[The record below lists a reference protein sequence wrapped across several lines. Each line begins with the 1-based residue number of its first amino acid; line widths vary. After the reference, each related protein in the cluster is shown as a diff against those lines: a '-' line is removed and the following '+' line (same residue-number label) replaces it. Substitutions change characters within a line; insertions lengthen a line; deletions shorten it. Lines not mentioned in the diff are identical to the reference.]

1 MSSLPEGNN
10 HQGAWQ
16 SYDEKTYYKS
26 VSELI
31 GTSTEKIDLKDFP
44 LYGKVNEDGQ
54 QIMLPSSNILF
65 SNSKLLTLSELEDIP
80 AIDIVTNSFLVLKE
94 RMNFLSIQGFI
105 NEDSPYYNMSAEI
118 SYLSW
123 ETGFENAMNQI
134 VDDMIS
140 YTMERDRDNPVLN
153 IKDFMNMFQEY
164 VYDSC
169 PYSVFTLN
177 EYLISRFSDPLETG
191 LVVEVASGDTSDDN
205 AKASKYLN
213 DPSFARFV
221 DEAAYYGFYVDT
233 AVPWRLI
240 LNPKSG
246 WVKSF
251 LSDNGYSSFQ
261 DYLDT
266 NYVSPNGMSFDY
278 FVNLLRSAYKALVS
292 KSPNISSVSH
302 GPLGTSFELVDRDNP
317 ESVLEDISSFANHVG
332 INNLIKMYIYTKI
345 QEKNIFLNKPRF
357 DKLCAES
364 TSFKKEDKSLDIQ
377 KSLGYIQYQIRKLD
391 SNKKAKSEFRI

>member
-10 HQGAWQ
+10 QQGAWQ

-44 LYGKVNEDGQ
+44 LYGKVNEDGE
-54 QIMLPSSNILF
+54 QIMLPSSNTLF
-65 SNSKLLTLSELEDIP
+65 SEEKLLTLSELEDIP

-94 RMNFLSIQGFI
+94 RMNLLSIQGI
-105 NEDSPYYNMSAEI
+105 IGENSPYYNMSAEI
-118 SYLSW
+118 SYVSW
-123 ETGFENAMNQI
+123 ETGFEDAMNQI
-134 VDDMIS
+134 VDDMIM
-140 YTMERDRDNPVLN
+140 YIIERDRDNPVLN
-153 IKDFMNMFQEY
+153 LKDFMKMFQQY

-169 PYSVFTLN
+169 PYSVLTLN

-191 LVVEVASGDTSDDN
+191 LVVEVANDDASDDN
-205 AKASKYLN
+205 TKASKYLN
-213 DPSFARFV
+213 DLSFAKFV

-240 LNPKSG
+240 LNPKSD

-302 GPLGTSFELVDRDNP
+302 GPLGTTFELVNRDNP
-317 ESVLEDISSFANHVG
+317 ESVLEDISSFADHVG
-332 INNLIKMYIYTKI
+332 IKNLIKMYTYVKI
-345 QEKNIFLNKPRF
+345 QEKNIFMTKSRF
-357 DKLCAES
+357 DKLHAES
-364 TSFKKEDKSLDIQ
+364 ISFKNLDNSLDIH
-377 KSLGYIQYQIRKLD
+377 KSLGYIQYQIGKLD
-391 SNKKAKSEFRI
+391 KNKKAKSEFRI